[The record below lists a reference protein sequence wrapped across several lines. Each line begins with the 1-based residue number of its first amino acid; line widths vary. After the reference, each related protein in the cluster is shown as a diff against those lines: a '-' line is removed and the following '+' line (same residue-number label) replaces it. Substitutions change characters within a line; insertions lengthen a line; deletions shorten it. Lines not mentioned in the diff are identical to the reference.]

1 MKRKTAVYTVKMSN
15 SREINP
21 DLHEGIDR
29 KTLKVLK
36 ARFMLVNNGR
46 LRRTF
51 SSLNE
56 RQQLFLEALPL
67 LLHVN
72 HPLLPGYVNAG
83 TPHGVSE
90 YEPSRTALQALQILQ
105 RGYHYVK
112 HPDKIA
118 EIYSIALMGSTGTIG
133 HSGQSDMDIWICHAP
148 GVSNARAA
156 DLQEKLISISHWADT
171 IGLEVHF
178 FPMNAEEF
186 REGERNALSGEDC
199 GSAQHYLLL
208 DEFYRTGLLLA
219 GRYPIWWLV
228 PPAQEADYNL
238 ITKKLVEKKFIKPEE
253 SIDFGSVAQFPAG
266 EFIGAGMW
274 QLYKGI
280 DSPYKSVLKIA
291 LTEAYAA
298 EHPCVTSCSVRY
310 KRAIFAGVMN
320 LDELDPYIMVYRKL
334 EEYLGDR
341 GEAQRLDLVRRCLYF
356 KAGEALSRSVQA
368 SHRSWRR
375 DLMEK
380 MVREW
385 GWDSVLIDKLDNRKR
400 WRVDRVLNERKLLVN
415 ELNHCYRFLSNFA
428 RQNQTLALISKQDMN
443 ILGRKLYAAFERKAG
458 KIELINPSIT
468 PDLFEEQLSLHYVDY
483 AESSDQATSGAWLL
497 YRGYLKEKDA
507 TNEQPIKRTRGLIEL
522 LAWSYFNKLFD
533 ASTRFFIE
541 PGKSDLAELELQQTI
556 SSLQQQFPYSSL
568 EREQAAFESAAF
580 PIHIALYLN
589 AGVDPMSDLTR
600 KGIHRLS
607 NQTDALSYSAFHNN
621 LALSVDQIQLNSWG
635 EVITARFDSE
645 SALIDCVVEYMRL
658 LPAKHDFPVPKLE
671 IRCFCKNRALPIAN
685 RIEELFNDI
694 RRVFYSADSKP
705 RIRFVIEIERMF
717 YLLQIGSQGAKAM
730 AAPNPEML
738 YEFLSDP
745 QDYFSPIIVDEHVT
759 LLPELSVMSKHV
771 SPDRITVF
779 YIRRVK
785 DIDVFIFDE
794 RGSMKRYVAQ
804 FDNEQHFLVPLNLFL
819 KAVSYR
825 QLNDAHISIH
835 AAELRPVVFFELM
848 PKGKS
853 SFTLERRKPT
863 PGSETNRYMNV
874 QAIVEKITE
883 GELIHT
889 IYCDHQEF
897 SQLEFGEE
905 LYYRVADYIFSRRR
919 SGGNYPFYIT
929 DLDLSRIGDES
940 ASQLQ
945 SVQYLQYKCK
955 IEDALNAAIRRM

>member
-1 MKRKTAVYTVKMSN
+1 
-15 SREINP
+15 
-21 DLHEGIDR
+21 
-29 KTLKVLK
+29 
-36 ARFMLVNNGR
+36 
-46 LRRTF
+46 
-51 SSLNE
+51 
-56 RQQLFLEALPL
+56 
-67 LLHVN
+67 
-72 HPLLPGYVNAG
+72 
-83 TPHGVSE
+83 
-90 YEPSRTALQALQILQ
+90 YEPSRASLQALQILQ
-105 RGYHYVK
+105 RGYRYVR

-133 HSGQSDMDIWICHAP
+133 HSGQSDMDIWVCYAP
-148 GVSNARAA
+148 DVSANRVA
-156 DLQEKLISISHWADT
+156 DLQEKLIAISQWADT
-171 IGLEVHF
+171 LGLEVHF
-178 FPMNAEEF
+178 FPMNAQEF
-186 REGERNALSGEDC
+186 REGERNSLSGEDC

-228 PPAQEADYNL
+228 PPAQEADYDL
-238 ITKKLVEKKFIKPEE
+238 ITTKLVEKKFIPAEE
-253 SIDFGSVAQFPAG
+253 LVDFGGVSHFPAG

-298 EHPCVTSCSVRY
+298 EHPCVTSCSLRY
-310 KRAIFAGVMN
+310 KRAIYSGVLD

-356 KAGEALSRSVQA
+356 KAGESLSRSVQSA
-368 SHRSWRR
+368 HRTWRR

-385 GWDSVLIDKLDNRKR
+385 GWDSALIEKLDNRKR

-458 KIELINPSIT
+458 KIELINPGIT
-468 PDLFEEQLSLHYVDY
+468 PDLAEEQLSLHYVDY
-483 AESSDQATSGAWLL
+483 SEANEQNNTGAWLL

-507 TNEQPIKRTRGLIEL
+507 LGEQPIKRTRGLIEL
-522 LAWSYFNKLFD
+522 LSWCYFNKLID

-541 PGKSDLAELELQQTI
+541 PGKSDLSELELQQTI
-556 SSLQQQFPYSSL
+556 TSLQQQFPYESL
-568 EREQAAFESAAF
+568 EREQVAFESAAY

-607 NQTDALSYSAFHNN
+607 NQTDALSYSALHNN
-621 LALSVDQIQLNSWG
+621 LALSVEQVQVNSWG
-635 EVITARFDSE
+635 EIITARYDADS
-645 SALIDCVVEYMRL
+645 AVIDCVLEYMRL
-658 LPAKHDFPVPKLE
+658 LPPKHDFPTPRLD
-671 IRCFCKNRALPIAN
+671 IRCFCKNRAMPIAS
-685 RIEELFNDI
+685 RIEALFKDI
-694 RRVFYSADSKP
+694 QKVFYSPDSKP
-705 RIRFVIEIERMF
+705 RTRFVVEIERTL
-717 YLLQIGSQGAKAM
+717 YLLQIGPQGPKAS
-730 AAPNPEML
+730 AAATPEAL
-738 YEFLSDP
+738 YDLLSET
-745 QDYFSPIIVDEHVT
+745 QDYFSSVIVDEHVT
-759 LLPELSVMSKHV
+759 QLPELSAMVKQV
-771 SPDRITVF
+771 GPDRITVF
-779 YIRRVK
+779 YLRRAKEVE
-785 DIDVFIFDE
+785 VFIFDE
-794 RGSMKRYVAQ
+794 RGSMKRYAAQ

-825 QLNDAHISIH
+825 QLNDAHISVH
-835 AAELRPVVFFELM
+835 SAELRPVVFYELIQ
-848 PKGKS
+848 KS
-853 SFTLERRKPT
+853 KNSFTMERRKPT
-863 PGSETNRYMNV
+863 PGSENSRYLNV

-897 SQLEFGEE
+897 SQLEFGEDI
-905 LYYRVADYIFSRRR
+905 YYRVAAYISSRRR
-919 SGGNYPFYIT
+919 SGGHYPFYIT
-929 DLDLSRIGDES
+929 DLDLSRVSEES
-940 ASQLQ
+940 NNQLQ
-945 SVQYLQYKCK
+945 TVQYLNYKCK
-955 IEDALNAAIRRM
+955 IEDALNAAIQRM